1 MERKRQELVEQ
12 LKSMIQQIALADDID
27 AKERRLPPERELAL
41 SLGVSRNLLR
51 EAMITLEA
59 MGYLEIRER
68 QGAFIINPYAE
79 DFASGLKFVSLW
91 PDDMLIHVM
100 EMRKVVEVPIAGLA
114 ALRRRN
120 EELARMKQCIDM
132 LIQAHQEPDG
142 GASKGAQWD
151 SLLHMQIVNAAH
163 NPLLTRLYEALS
175 ATMDRYISM
184 SRLRLLALPGWPSKI
199 VAEHREIVDAIEAG
213 DAGRAE
219 KAQRQ
224 HLESALEQLRL
235 LSAQKPAP

>member
-1 MERKRQELVEQ
+1 MERKRLELVQ
-12 LKSMIQQIALADDID
+12 KLKSLFQSIPHPDNFSST
-27 AKERRLPPERELAL
+27 ERKLPPERELAL

-59 MGYLEIRER
+59 MGYIEIRER

-79 DFASGLKFVSLW
+79 DFTAGLKFVSLW

-114 ALRRRN
+114 ALRRTD
-120 EELARMKQCIDM
+120 EELARMKECVEM
-132 LIQAHQEPDG
+132 LIKAHQEADG
-142 GASKGAQWD
+142 GASKGSQWD
-151 SLLHMQIVNAAH
+151 SLLHMQIVNSAH

-184 SRLRLLALPGWPSKI
+184 SRVKLLALPEWPAKI
-199 VAEHREIVDAIEAG
+199 VAEHRLLVEAIEAR
-213 DAGRAE
+213 DSNRAE
-219 KAQRQ
+219 NAQRQ
-224 HLESALEQLRL
+224 HLESALEKLKSLAVQ
-235 LSAQKPAP
+235 SS